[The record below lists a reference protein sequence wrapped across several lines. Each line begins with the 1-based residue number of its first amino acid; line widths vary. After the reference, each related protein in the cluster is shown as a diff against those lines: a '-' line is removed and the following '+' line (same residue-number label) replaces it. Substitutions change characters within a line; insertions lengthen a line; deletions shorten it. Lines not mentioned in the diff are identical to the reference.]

1 MKEKFEKR
9 LRQVIHITNDYE
21 LGYASSELAKLV
33 EDRVW
38 CVENELNSLQY
49 LILEFIL
56 DKTIDIDARDSLLEQ
71 ITINTS
77 DPTVFIVYA
86 LNSDESDLQFTAIA
100 GIRKNMVDN
109 FREKLQWLVETSKD
123 KDVVRAANARL
134 K

>member
-77 DPTVFIVYA
+77 DPTVFIMYA

-123 KDVVRAANARL
+123 KDVVRAAKARL

>member
-123 KDVVRAANARL
+123 KDVVRAAKARL

>member
-56 DKTIDIDARDSLLEQ
+56 DKTLDIDARDSLLEQ

-123 KDVVRAANARL
+123 KDVVRAAKARL